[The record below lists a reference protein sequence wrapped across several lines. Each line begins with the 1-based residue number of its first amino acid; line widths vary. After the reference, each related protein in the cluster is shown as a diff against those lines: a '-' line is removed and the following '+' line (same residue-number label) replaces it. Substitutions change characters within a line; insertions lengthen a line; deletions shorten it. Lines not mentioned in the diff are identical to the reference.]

1 MQKKLLFITAII
13 LLISFS
19 QSKPDRNLG
28 NLLRCFAQ
36 IGDTIKDVATLVAT
50 IQAKKDASAILKS
63 IGDVSGQ
70 IRPLMQECS
79 NPICLTDAKKR
90 CEESTGKSCE
100 QYGAIMYPKCEEGF
114 YNVGCCLC
122 ESSCPPGFR
131 DDGLFCAKPEAYG
144 RGAGYPWK
152 FGDSLNLND
161 ASKRC
166 QSENS
171 QGCEQNGLVI
181 YPKCRQGFHN
191 VGCCLC
197 SPDCPSGTT
206 DIGVSCTKP
215 VYGRGVGFPMQYDDC
230 QNQSS
235 QNSYEK
241 SQNKDSSEYLSLNTE
256 QLKDKI
262 LEQSQKFMQNKGNKD
277 LSVKFATELSK
288 LMAALEVKSS
298 KK

>member
-19 QSKPDRNLG
+19 QSKPDRNLR
-28 NLLRCFAQ
+28 NILRCFSQ
-36 IGDTIKDVATLVAT
+36 IGDTIKDITTLVAT
-50 IQAKKDASAILKS
+50 IQEKKDISAVLKS
-63 IGDVSGQ
+63 IGDVSSQ
-70 IRPLMQECS
+70 IRPLMYECS
-79 NPICLTDAKKR
+79 NPICLIDAQKR

-144 RGAGYPWK
+144 RGA
-152 FGDSLNLND
+152 
-161 ASKRC
+161 A
-166 QSENS
+166 
-171 QGCEQNGLVI
+171 
-181 YPKCRQGFHN
+181 
-191 VGCCLC
+191 
-197 SPDCPSGTT
+197 PDCPSGTT

-215 VYGRGVGFPMQYDDC
+215 VYGRGVGYPMQYDDC
-230 QNQSS
+230 QTQSS
-235 QNSYEK
+235 QNSYQL

-262 LEQSQKFMQNKGNKD
+262 LEYSQKFMQNKENKD